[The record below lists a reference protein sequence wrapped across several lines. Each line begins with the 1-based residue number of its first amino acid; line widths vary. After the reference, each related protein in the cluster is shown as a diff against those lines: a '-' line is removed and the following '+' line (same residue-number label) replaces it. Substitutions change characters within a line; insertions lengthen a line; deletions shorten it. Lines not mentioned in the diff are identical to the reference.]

1 MTTLESVPLEEVLRD
16 VLDGVQI
23 IEGGLQIEQLSAPQ
37 IALVI
42 VRVQRMR
49 HAKVQELKDLTVAL
63 GQAKK
68 NATTTHAMAFIAAP
82 GQPTE
87 RTQEAKLA
95 AAEAEFQVDVAKGA
109 LDACKAAMKVLEDD
123 WDSCRTIAAD
133 QRAKR
138 NAFEGIGS

>member
-1 MTTLESVPLEEVLRD
+1 MTTLESAPLEEVLRD

-23 IEGGLQIEQLSAPQ
+23 IEGGLQIEQLTGPQ

-49 HAKVQELKDLTVAL
+49 HAKVQELENLTVAL
-63 GQAKK
+63 GEAKK
-68 NATTTHAMAFIAAP
+68 EATTVHAKAFLNAT
-82 GQPTE
+82 GQPSE

-95 AAEAEFQVDVAKGA
+95 AAEAEFQVDVAEAA
-109 LDACKAAMKVLEDD
+109 LAACKAAMRVLEDD

-138 NAFEGIGS
+138 SAFEGYGA